1 MSIHKKTS
9 KNDAVSHVVQYR
21 DQTGQQRSKS
31 FRRRRDAE
39 RFDQQ
44 VKDAKTGQSTRL
56 DAGRETLDEYVA
68 GTWALIYAATLA
80 AKTVKRYTQLYDGL
94 ISPALARTR
103 CANSTPRSSVDEP
116 TNCVPTRPSNRPA
129 RR

>member
-44 VKDAKTGQSTRL
+44 VKDAKQTGQSTRL

-68 GTWALIYAATLA
+68 GTWAPIYAATLGA
-80 AKTVKRYTQLYDGL
+80 EDPSSVTRGLYDGH
-94 ISPALARTR
+94 
-103 CANSTPRSSVDEP
+103 
-116 TNCVPTRPSNRPA
+116 
-129 RR
+129 